1 MDAVETDQ
9 VVERIKTVVAEVL
22 RIDAGRIGLSSRFTE
37 DLGADSLDK
46 VTLLM
51 ALEDEFGKSISDDEA
66 GKFVDIKAV
75 VDFITSS
82 SEGKGE

>member
-1 MDAVETDQ
+1 MSAVETDQ

-22 RIDAGRIGLSSRFTE
+22 RIDAGKIGLSSRFTE

-51 ALEDEFGKSISDDEA
+51 ALEDEFGKSISDDDA
-66 GKFVDIKAV
+66 AKFTDIKAV
-75 VDFITSS
+75 VDFITSVS
-82 SEGKGE
+82 RETGE